1 MGIETIA
8 LLTAG
13 AAVVGTGASIAGA
26 AVGAAGAKQKAAA
39 ESQAYQYQAA
49 VARNN
54 AQIALVNA
62 SRSRDVGDL
71 GMMREG
77 IKTGAL
83 IGGQKAAQAANGLD
97 VNVGTPVDVRAS
109 TAELGRLDALTI
121 GYNASKEAFG
131 SEFQSKNYL
140 DESYLKGQ
148 SSKYATEAGQIGVAT
163 SILGGVSSVSD
174 KWLSFKSKGIV

>member
-1 MGIETIA
+1 MGIETMA
-8 LLTAG
+8 LITAG
-13 AAVVGTGASIAGA
+13 AAIAGTGASIAGA
-26 AVGAAGAKQKAAA
+26 AVGATGAKQKAAA

-54 AQIALVNA
+54 SQIALVNA
-62 SRSRDVGDL
+62 QRSREIGDL
-71 GMMREG
+71 GMLREG
-77 IKTGAL
+77 MKTSGL
-83 IGGQKAAQAANGLD
+83 IGTQKAAQAANGLD
-97 VNVGTPVDVRAS
+97 VSVGTPVDVRAS

-140 DESYLKGQ
+140 DEAYLKGR
-148 SSKYATEAGQIGVAT
+148 SSEYATEAGQIGVAT

-174 KWLSFKSKGIV
+174 KWLSFKGKGIV